1 MSNKEYIWKWLWE
14 RIGNAYGVAGLMGN
28 LQAESALRPNN
39 LENRFAD
46 ASGWTDETY
55 TEAVD
60 SGAINREM
68 FQDGA
73 GYGIA
78 QWTYWSRKRDLY
90 DYAKKRGASIA
101 DLDIQ
106 LEYLWAELGQ
116 YGSVL
121 TILLNAKSVREASDA
136 VLLGFEKP
144 ANQSEANCAARAKLG
159 QKFFDEFAREAVPM
173 NQKAETIV
181 KLAKERIGCPYVFG
195 ALGEI
200 RNGVQVF
207 DCRGFTWWLLH
218 QVGVEISKVGATT
231 QYNTARDWEE
241 RGQIGDM
248 PDLVCPV
255 FKYRAEDGKMSHT
268 GMHIGGGQI
277 LHCTSNGGVKYG
289 STSDKSWTHYAIP
302 KGLYTHDE
310 IEAARRREPVRTL
323 KTGCSGDDVRELQ
336 TQLNALGFN
345 CGNPDGIFGSKTKM
359 AVMALQSANGLKADG
374 IFGDQTRAALESMRG
389 GTEKPKEPGA
399 SIRITLT
406 VPAEALRKAC
416 DTGELI
422 IDCRSGNVT
431 NIDYQ

>member
-1 MSNKEYIWKWLWE
+1 MNERHIWDFLWE
-14 RIGNAYGVAGLMGN
+14 RIGNSYGVAGLMGN

-39 LENRFAD
+39 LENRFAN
-46 ASGWTDETY
+46 ASGWTDESY

-60 SGAINREM
+60 SGAYTREM

-78 QWTYWSRKRDLY
+78 QWTYWSRKRDLF
-90 DYAKKRGASIA
+90 DYAKKRGTSIG
-101 DLDIQ
+101 DLDMQ

-159 QKFFDEFAREAVPM
+159 QRFYDEFAREAVPM
-173 NQKAETIV
+173 NQKAETII

-195 ALGEI
+195 ACGEI
-200 RNGVQVF
+200 KNGVQVF

-218 QVGVEISKVGATT
+218 QVGISISQVGATT
-231 QYNTARDWEE
+231 QYNTAGDWEE
-241 RGQIGDM
+241 RGLIRDM

-255 FKYRAEDGKMSHT
+255 FKYRESDGKMSHT

-302 KGLYTHDE
+302 KGLYTPEE
-310 IEAARRREPVRTL
+310 IEAARRHETVRTL

-336 TQLNALGFN
+336 EQLNALGFN
-345 CGNPDGIFGSKTKM
+345 CGTPDGIFGTRTKQ
-359 AVMALQSANGLKADG
+359 AVMALQAANDLKADG

-389 GTEKPKEPGA
+389 GTEKPEEPDA
-399 SIRITLT
+399 SVKITLMI
-406 VPAEALRKAC
+406 PADAMRQAC
-416 DTGELI
+416 ETGELI
-422 IDCRSGNVT
+422 IDCRSGNIT

>member
-1 MSNKEYIWKWLWE
+1 MSNAYRIWHWLWE
-14 RIGNAYGVAGLMGN
+14 RIGNSYGVAGMMGN
-28 LQAESALRPNN
+28 LQAESSLRPNN

-46 ASGWTDETY
+46 ASGWTDESY

-60 SGAINREM
+60 SGAITREM

-90 DYAKKRGASIA
+90 DYARKRGTSIA
-101 DLDIQ
+101 DLDMQ

-116 YGSVL
+116 YGAVL
-121 TILLNAKSVREASDA
+121 TTLLNAKSVREASDA

-144 ANQSEANCAARAKLG
+144 ANQSEANCEARAKLG
-159 QKFFDEFAREAVPM
+159 QRFYDEFAREAVPM
-173 NQKAETIV
+173 NQKAETII

-195 ALGEI
+195 ATGEI

-218 QVGVEISKVGATT
+218 QVGIAISQVGATT
-231 QYNTARDWEE
+231 QYNTASDWVE
-241 RGQIGDM
+241 RGLIRDM

-255 FKYRAEDGKMSHT
+255 FKYRKSDGKMSHT

-302 KGLYTHDE
+302 KGLYTPEE
-310 IEAARRREPVRTL
+310 IEAARRREQPVRTL
-323 KTGCSGDDVRELQ
+323 KVGCSGEDVRELQ
-336 TQLNALGFN
+336 EQLNALGFY
-345 CGNPDGIFGSKTKM
+345 CGTPDGIFGMKTKE
-359 AVMALQSANGLKADG
+359 AVMALQLANALNADG
-374 IFGDQTRAALESMRG
+374 IVGNQTRAALEAMQG
-389 GTEKPKEPGA
+389 GKKQEETEA
-399 SIRITLT
+399 SVTITLRI
-406 VPAEALRKAC
+406 PADALRQAC
-416 DTGELI
+416 ESGELI
-422 IDCRSGNVT
+422 IDARSGNIT

>member
-1 MSNKEYIWKWLWE
+1 MNERHIWDFLWE
-14 RIGNAYGVAGLMGN
+14 RIGNSYGVAGLMGN

-39 LENRFAD
+39 LENRFAN
-46 ASGWTDETY
+46 ASGWTDESY

-60 SGAINREM
+60 SGAYTREM

-78 QWTYWSRKRDLY
+78 QWTYWSRKRDLF
-90 DYAKKRGASIA
+90 DYAKKRGTSIG
-101 DLDIQ
+101 DLDMQ

-144 ANQSEANCAARAKLG
+144 ANQSEENCAARAKLG
-159 QKFFDEFAREAVPM
+159 QRFYDEFAREAVPM
-173 NQKAETIV
+173 NQKAETII

-195 ALGEI
+195 ACGEI
-200 RNGVQVF
+200 KNGVQVF

-218 QVGVEISKVGATT
+218 QVGISISQVGATT
-231 QYNTARDWEE
+231 QYNTAGDWVE
-241 RGQIGDM
+241 RGLIRDM
-248 PDLVCPV
+248 PDMVCPV

-302 KGLYTHDE
+302 KGLYTPEE
-310 IEAARRREPVRTL
+310 IEAARRHEPVRTL

-336 TQLNALGFN
+336 EQLNALGFN
-345 CGNPDGIFGSKTKM
+345 CGTPDGIYGTRTKQ
-359 AVMALQSANGLKADG
+359 AVMALQAANNLKADG
-374 IFGDQTRAALESMRG
+374 IFGDQTRAALEAMQG
-389 GTEKPKEPGA
+389 GTEKPEDPDA
-399 SIRITLT
+399 SVKITLMI
-406 VPAEALRKAC
+406 PADALRRAC
-416 DTGELI
+416 ESGELI
-422 IDCRSGNVT
+422 IDCRSGNIT